1 MNSLNSSNNLLI
13 EQPIDGYRYSIEPFL
28 IADFAKLYSEY
39 RLLDIG
45 TGCGIIP
52 LLITTQIELKEIVGI
67 EIQKSLYD
75 FAVNN
80 ISNND
85 LSKKVRLI
93 HGDFIKA
100 TINENNQ
107 PFDIIV
113 SNPPYRKL
121 NTGRINPKHEKAIAR
136 HELSIT
142 LEALIKK
149 AGKLLKH
156 RGTFCMAYPPT
167 RLNEVQE
174 KLYSHKLFPSRIRF
188 IHGSSDAEAR
198 IFLIEAVKE
207 HQVDC
212 IIEPPLFVYS
222 NDGLYSEKMEKIY
235 ASFNYH
241 SWTDH
246 IKEE

>member
-75 FAVNN
+75 FAVSN

-85 LSKKVRLI
+85 LSQKVRLI

-142 LEALIKK
+142 LETLIKK

-174 KLYSHKLFPSRIRF
+174 KLHSHKLFPSRIRF

-212 IIEPPLFVYS
+212 IIEPPLFIYN
-222 NDGLYSEKMEKIY
+222 NDGLYSEKMGKIY
-235 ASFNYH
+235 DSFNCH
-241 SWTDH
+241 SWTNH

>member
-93 HGDFIKA
+93 HGDFIKT
-100 TINENNQ
+100 TIDDDNQ

-142 LEALIKK
+142 LETLIKK

-156 RGTFCMAYPPT
+156 QGTFCMAYPPT

-174 KLYSHKLFPSRIRF
+174 KLHSHKLFPSRIRF
-188 IHGSSDAEAR
+188 IHGSSNAEAR

-212 IIEPPLFVYS
+212 IIEPPLFVYN

-235 ASFNYH
+235 ASFNYN
-241 SWTDH
+241 SWTDY

>member
-85 LSKKVRLI
+85 LSQKVRLI

-100 TINENNQ
+100 TINEKNQ

-174 KLYSHKLFPSRIRF
+174 KLHSHKLFPSRIRF

-212 IIEPPLFVYS
+212 IIEPPLFIYN
-222 NDGLYSEKMEKIY
+222 NDGLYSEKMGKIY
-235 ASFNYH
+235 DSFNYH
-241 SWTDH
+241 SWADH
-246 IKEE
+246 IKEK